1 VTLSRDPVSVSFDR
15 QAARLLGRAAA
26 REGQW
31 TGTTLANP
39 TVSWDVWAGLRGLR
53 LLGPDDAPSGAAKT
67 AWCRS
72 FIRSCYHVHRESES
86 DARLSFRVGT
96 VRIRPGGRVAG
107 RLVQVR
113 LMPAG
118 AAARQAADRA
128 PASRR
133 YITAG
138 GAQGPATSTPGDRW
152 WEAAGS

>member
-1 VTLSRDPVSVSFDR
+1 VTLSRDPVSVQFDR
-15 QAARLLGRAAA
+15 QAGRLLGRAHG
-26 REGQW
+26 RPGEW

-39 TVSWDVWAGLRGLR
+39 TGQWDLWAGLRGLR

-72 FIRSCYHVHRESES
+72 FIRSCYYVHRDSGS
-86 DARLSFRVGT
+86 DARLSYRVGT
-96 VRIRPGGRVAG
+96 VRIRPGGKVAG

-118 AAARQAADRA
+118 AGADQAAARV

-133 YITAG
+133 YITPH

-152 WEAAGS
+152 WETG